1 MLVIADVADARLG
14 PRLKALLEKRR
25 DELLSDG
32 VEFGDIAHWLVIE
45 PGDTIPEIETATG
58 FPIGAWEWVHD
69 HGRVF
74 EAPII
79 LSDDGFGIVLIV
91 PDIEGVDPELLNLLR
106 RDASTES

>member
-1 MLVIADVADARLG
+1 MLIITDVADARLG
-14 PRLKALLEKRR
+14 PRMKALLEKCQ

-32 VEFGDIAHWLVIE
+32 VEFEDIANWLVIE
-45 PGDTIPEIETATG
+45 PRDTIPEIETATG

-69 HGRVF
+69 HGGVF

-91 PDIEGVDPELLNLLR
+91 PDNEGVAPELRDLLR
-106 RDASTES
+106 RDAST